1 MSKDNLIYAPFIG
14 VLPSAEYASEV
25 AAPPYDVLSS
35 AEAKVKAQGKPYSFL
50 HVSKAEIDFEGDMS
64 PYEECVY
71 LKAAENFKNM
81 LEKGVLYK
89 TNKPCFYVY
98 QMQMESHIQT
108 GLAVAASVKAYN
120 EGRIKRHELTRVA
133 KENDRVKQIR
143 TVGAQTG
150 PALLIN
156 KDLPAITALLKNI
169 VETRKPAFS
178 VVGDH
183 DVRHTLWVIDNDAE
197 IKQISEAFDAQNEAY
212 IADGHHRSAAASR
225 LAAEDNATDTGR
237 FLAVAYFED
246 EMQIFDYN
254 RVVFDLNG
262 NTKEEFLKKLEANF
276 ALSKIGMAKPQEKG
290 TFTMYLD
297 GQWYLMKHIGAPV
310 GSDPVSALDVS
321 ILSKK
326 VLDDILGIQD
336 LRNSERIDFIG
347 GIRGAE
353 EIKKVV
359 DSHKGSVGFMVY
371 PTAVSELI
379 AVADQKML
387 MPPKSTWFEPKL
399 ADGVVSKI

>member
-1 MSKDNLIYAPFIG
+1 MSKDNLIYAPFVG
-14 VLPSAEYASEV
+14 VLPSAEYAAEV

-35 AEAKVKAQGKPYSFL
+35 AEAKVKAAGKPYSFL
-50 HVSKAEIDFEGDMS
+50 HVSKAEIDFEGDVS
-64 PYEECVY
+64 PYEERVY
-71 LKAAENFKNM
+71 QKAAENFKNM
-81 LEKGVLYK
+81 LDKGVLYR

-98 QMQMESHIQT
+98 QMQMGSHIQT

-156 KDLPAITALLKNI
+156 KDLPAIKALLKNI

-197 IKQISEAFDAQNEAY
+197 IKQICEAFDAQNEAY

-262 NTKEEFLKKLEANF
+262 NTKEEFLKKLEADF
-276 ALSKIGMAKPQEKG
+276 ALSKINMAKPSKKG

-297 GQWYLMKHIGAPV
+297 GQWYLMQHIGAPV

-326 VLDDILGIQD
+326 VLDEILGIQD

-379 AVADQKML
+379 AVADKKML

-399 ADGVVSKI
+399 ADGVVSK